1 MKKSLLSV
9 VAVFAFVGVSLVQAE
24 ALPASADVKQVA
36 ESQARGVYLLDVR
49 ESDEFAEVHAKGAVL
64 IPLGQLSSRLNE
76 IAQYKNKPVAVICRS
91 GRRSAQGVE
100 ILRKAGFTQVSNV
113 SGGTSAWVDAGLP
126 VIRK

>member
-1 MKKSLLSV
+1 MKKSLLSC
-9 VAVFAFVGVSLVQAE
+9 VALFAFVGVSLVQAE

-36 ESQARGVYLLDVR
+36 SSQAQGVYLLDVR
-49 ESDEFAEVHAKGAVL
+49 EPDEFAEVHAKGAVL
-64 IPLGQLSSRLNE
+64 IPLGQLSSRLGE
-76 IAQYKNKPVAVICRS
+76 IAQYKNKPIAVICRS

-126 VIRK
+126 VVRN

>member
-24 ALPASADVKQVA
+24 VLPASADVKQVA

-49 ESDEFAEVHAKGAVL
+49 EPDEFAEVHAKGAVL
-64 IPLGQLSSRLNE
+64 IPLGQLSSRLDE

-100 ILRKAGFTQVSNV
+100 ILRKAGFTQLSNV
-113 SGGTSAWVDAGLP
+113 TGGTSAWVDAGLP